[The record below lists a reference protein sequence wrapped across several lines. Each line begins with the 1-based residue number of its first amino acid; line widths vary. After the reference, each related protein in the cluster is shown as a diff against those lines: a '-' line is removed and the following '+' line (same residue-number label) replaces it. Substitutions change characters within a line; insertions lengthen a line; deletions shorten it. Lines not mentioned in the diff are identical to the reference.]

1 MATIVREFPYAVR
14 EIPHMEIVLRDGT
27 RLAARTW
34 LPETSTPVPAILEY
48 LPYRKGDGTAI
59 DDPTRHRYFAGHG
72 FASIRVDMRGSGD
85 SDGVL
90 LDEYSA
96 EELGDGVEVI
106 AWLAAQPWCNGSVG
120 MIGLSWGGFNSLQ
133 IAALAPPAL
142 KAIITLCSTDD
153 RYADDVHYVG
163 GAVLA
168 REMLSWS
175 MTFLGFNAKPPD
187 PQTIG
192 ERWRE
197 LWQQRLDA
205 TPAFVDTWLEHSQRD
220 AYWQHGSVCED
231 YGAIRC
237 AVLAVGGW
245 ADGYT
250 NTVMR
255 LLDGLDAPC
264 RGIIGPWAHNYPYNG
279 RPGPAIGFLQES
291 VRWWD
296 QWLNG
301 RERGALD
308 TPKLRVFIED
318 RTEPRAKVATGRWLG
333 SALEPREFD
342 AREWYFGD
350 GAMRASPG
358 VRVSIALPND
368 PRHGQAAGLWCPF
381 GPSDLAADQRPD
393 DAVSLTFDSVP
404 FDADVT
410 LLGRPHVDVECD
422 ALAGAHIVARLT
434 EVAPDGSSLLLSWG
448 VRELDAAGTQN
459 ARVDMNVLGRRVRA
473 GHRLRLALAA
483 SYWPMVWPAAVA
495 APTIVAGVGRLTL
508 PVWRGPFA
516 PVEFGPPECAEPAQF
531 TTLKKGAVESF
542 ADGAGTRLEHGR
554 VRHANG
560 METETVFSD
569 LMTFD
574 GNTPTIRCERDFELA
589 RDGWRTTIA
598 VRGTMTSD
606 ATTFAV
612 DVGLTASLD
621 GAPCA
626 DRTWRFRIPRRNA

>member
-14 EIPHMEIVLRDGT
+14 EISHTEIVLHDGT
-27 RLAARTW
+27 RLAARMW
-34 LPETSTPVPAILEY
+34 LPQTATPVPAILEY

-85 SDGVL
+85 SDGIL
-90 LDEYSA
+90 MDEYTR

-120 MIGLSWGGFNSLQ
+120 MLGLSWGGFNSLQ

-142 KAIITLCSTDD
+142 KAIVTLCSTDD
-153 RYADDVHYVG
+153 RYADDVHYMG

-168 REMLSWS
+168 REMLGWA

-192 ERWRE
+192 ERWRAS
-197 LWQQRLDA
+197 WQKRLDE
-205 TPAFVDTWLEHSQRD
+205 TPPFVDRWLEHSQRD
-220 AYWQHGSVCED
+220 AYWKHGSVCEN
-231 YGAIRC
+231 YAAIHC

-264 RGIIGPWAHNYPYNG
+264 RGIIGPWAHNYPYAG
-279 RPGPAIGFLQES
+279 RPGPAIGMLQEA

-301 RERGALD
+301 RERGVLE

-318 RTEPRAKVATGRWLG
+318 RAEPRAKVATGRWLG
-333 SALEPREFD
+333 SALDPHEFERRD
-342 AREWYFGD
+342 WYFGD
-350 GAMRASPG
+350 GALQARPGERAFIG
-358 VRVSIALPND
+358 LPND
-368 PRHGQAAGLWCPF
+368 PRHGRAAGLWCPF
-381 GPSDLAADQRPD
+381 GPGDLAADQRLD
-393 DAVSLTFDSVP
+393 DAVSLTFDTAP
-404 FDADVT
+404 LDADLT
-410 LLGRPHVDVECD
+410 LLGRPHLDVECD
-422 ALAGAHIVARLT
+422 AVVGAQIVARLT
-434 EVAPDGSSLLLSWG
+434 EVAPDGSSSLLSWG
-448 VRELDAAGTQN
+448 VREVDTAGVQN
-459 ARVDMNVLGRRVRA
+459 ARVTLKVVGRRVRA

-495 APTIVAGVGRLTL
+495 SPTIVAGTGRLTL
-508 PVWRGPFA
+508 PVWGGPYV
-516 PVEFGPPECAEPAQF
+516 PVAFEPPEFAEPASF
-531 TTLKKGAVESF
+531 AVLKKGALETF
-542 ADGAGTRLEHGR
+542 AGGAGRRLDQGR

-560 METETVFSD
+560 IETETVFSD
-569 LMTFD
+569 LMTLE
-574 GNTPTIRCERDFELA
+574 GGTPTIRCERDFELA

-606 ATTFAV
+606 ATTFAI
-612 DVGLTASLD
+612 DVALAATLNGE
-621 GAPCA
+621 PCA